1 MEFLA
6 ILFALLAL
14 YFYLDKRFLLKRI
27 RGEKEIQ
34 AWSTKYSYEMR
45 MNRESLLSP
54 EQIKE
59 MVELD
64 AETKKKFE
72 KEVPGVKGI
81 YG

>member
-1 MEFLA
+1 MELIA

-27 RGEKEIQ
+27 KNEKQIR
-34 AWSTKYSYEMR
+34 AWSTKYTYEIR

-54 EQIKE
+54 DQIKK

-72 KEVPGVKGI
+72 RKVPGLKSI
-81 YG
+81 YD